1 MAVRKGGKPAAP
13 VKVRLRKNHGPK
25 RHLWHGLDK
34 VGRIDMGACGCLSK
48 YWDKESF
55 GLACNARGV
64 KIGINDL
71 WEEYKLLPTCVA
83 KDAYL
88 ANIKDNL
95 KRVMEEKAKKSL
107 TKKRK

>member
-1 MAVRKGGKPAAP
+1 MAVRKGGKLAAP
-13 VKVRLRKNHGPK
+13 VKQRLRKNHGPK

-55 GLACNARGV
+55 ALACNARGV
-64 KIGINDL
+64 KMCINEL
-71 WEEYKLLPTCVA
+71 WDEYKLLPTCVA
-83 KDAYL
+83 KNEYL

-95 KRVMEEKAKKSL
+95 KKILDKKAKKPL
-107 TKKRK
+107 TKAKK